1 MTDGRADNGAARND
15 KCAARQGKMSGV
27 AMVVV
32 CLVASAAI
40 LWIILPAGDDVA
52 ASAVGGEPQ
61 RGGPHAERTAADVA
75 DDRSPASPNGAASAA
90 GGGDAEARAKHS
102 EAVDGWIRS
111 LAKNWADGTI
121 TDAEYIRAVS
131 YLYENGY
138 ITGGGGPRMPAE
150 PETVADGGAR
160 GIGPGPAGSKQ
171 TWCKP
176 GLAVAMDVHTGDL
189 ACMPAA
195 AAAVAN
201 RLADGGGENSPSAAA
216 GDANA
221 GDRVAELEREVAKLE
236 QIGAEMR
243 RTIEYLYG
251 EVLSYRDAAGKSG
264 TGTAA
269 RQAASDVPSRA
280 CLHGTSAFYAS
291 LLDPQVLAET
301 SGALGATMMP
311 GGEYTVLL
319 AAAASS
325 GPVAVSIDLEG
336 DRGLSYAGRFA
347 LDDTGWPPGED
358 ATLWDYNSGR
368 AEFAVPVQQA
378 VNMTV
383 WLEGDVGGR
392 AYMAL
397 AMCR

>member
-1 MTDGRADNGAARND
+1 MRP
-15 KCAARQGKMSGV
+15 GKMSDM
-27 AMVVV
+27 ALVVV

-40 LWIILPAGDDVA
+40 LWIILPAGGDGVA
-52 ASAVGGEPQ
+52 ASAVGGELQ
-61 RGGPHAERTAADVA
+61 RSGLHVERTADIA
-75 DDRSPASPNGAASAA
+75 DDRSPASPNGTANAAA
-90 GGGDAEARAKHS
+90 GGGAEARVKHS
-102 EAVDGWIRS
+102 ETVDGLIRS

-131 YLYENGY
+131 YLYENGHV
-138 ITGGGGPRMPAE
+138 TGGGSPRTHAE
-150 PETVADGGAR
+150 PEPVAEGGAR
-160 GIGPGPAGSKQ
+160 GVWPGPAGSKQ
-171 TWCKP
+171 MWCKP
-176 GLAVAMDVHTGDL
+176 GLAVAMDIHTGDL
-189 ACMPAA
+189 ACLPVAD
-195 AAAVAN
+195 AN
-201 RLADGGGENSPSAAA
+201 RLADGGGENSPGAA

-251 EVLSYRDAAGKSG
+251 EVVSYRDAAGKSG
-264 TGTAA
+264 TDMAA
-269 RQAASDVPSRA
+269 RQAASDVPSQA
-280 CLHGTSAFYAS
+280 CLHGTSAFFAS

-319 AAAASS
+319 AAAATSR
-325 GPVAVSIDLEG
+325 PVTMSIDLEG
-336 DRGLSYAGRFA
+336 EKGMSYAGRFA
-347 LDDTGWPPGED
+347 LDDTEWPPGED

-383 WLEGDVGGR
+383 GVEGDMGGR

>member
-1 MTDGRADNGAARND
+1 MTDGRADSGAARTDN
-15 KCAARQGKMSGV
+15 CATRPGKMSDM
-27 AMVVV
+27 ALVVV

-40 LWIILPAGDDVA
+40 LWIILPAGDGVA
-52 ASAVGGEPQ
+52 ASAVGGELQ
-61 RGGPHAERTAADVA
+61 RSGPHAERTADIA
-75 DDRSPASPNGAASAA
+75 DDQSPASSNGTANAAA
-90 GGGDAEARAKHS
+90 GGGADARTKRS
-102 EAVDGWIRS
+102 EAVDGWLRS

-131 YLYENGY
+131 YLYENGHV
-138 ITGGGGPRMPAE
+138 TGGGSPRTHAE
-150 PETVADGGAR
+150 PEPVAEGGAR

-176 GLAVAMDVHTGDL
+176 GLAVAMDIHTGDL
-189 ACMPAA
+189 ACLPVAD
-195 AAAVAN
+195 AN
-201 RLADGGGENSPSAAA
+201 RLADGDGENPPGAA

-251 EVLSYRDAAGKSG
+251 EVVSYRDAAGKSG
-264 TGTAA
+264 TGVAV
-269 RQAASDVPSRA
+269 RQAASDVPSQA
-280 CLHGTSAFYAS
+280 CLHGTSAFFAS

-301 SGALGATMMP
+301 AGALGATMMP
-311 GGEYTVLL
+311 SGEYTVLL
-319 AAAASS
+319 AAAATS
-325 GPVAVSIDLEG
+325 GPVTVSIDLEG
-336 DRGLSYAGRFA
+336 EKGLSYAGRFA
-347 LDDTGWPPGED
+347 LDDTEWPPGED

-383 WLEGDVGGR
+383 GVKGDVGGR

>member
-1 MTDGRADNGAARND
+1 LTDGRADGGTVRID
-15 KCAARQGKMSGV
+15 KCAARQGKMSGM
-27 AMVVV
+27 ALVVV

-40 LWIILPAGDDVA
+40 LWILLPAGDDA
-52 ASAVGGEPQ
+52 TASAVGGELP
-61 RGGPHAERTAADVA
+61 RSGPHAERTADVA
-75 DDRSPASPNGAASAA
+75 DDRSLVSPNGTASAAA
-90 GGGDAEARAKHS
+90 GGGAEARAMHS
-102 EAVDGWIRS
+102 EAVDGWLRS

-131 YLYENGY
+131 YLYEKGH
-138 ITGGGGPRMPAE
+138 ITGGGSPRTYAE
-150 PETVADGGAR
+150 PEPVAEGGAR
-160 GIGPGPAGSKQ
+160 GIGLGPAGSKQ
-171 TWCKP
+171 MWCKP
-176 GLAVAMDVHTGDL
+176 GLAVAMDIHTGDF
-189 ACMPAA
+189 ACLPAA
-195 AAAVAN
+195 ADAN
-201 RLADGGGENSPSAAA
+201 RLADGGRENSPGAA

-221 GDRVAELEREVAKLE
+221 GDRIAELEREVAKLE
-236 QIGAEMR
+236 QIGAELR

-264 TGTAA
+264 TGMAV
-269 RQAASDVPSRA
+269 RQAASDVASRA
-280 CLHGTSAFYAS
+280 CLHGTSAFFAA

-325 GPVAVSIDLEG
+325 GPVTVSIDLEG
-336 DRGLSYAGRFA
+336 EKGMSYAGRFA

-383 WLEGDVGGR
+383 GLEGDVGGR

>member
-1 MTDGRADNGAARND
+1 MDGRADNNAVRID
-15 KCAARQGKMSGV
+15 KCAARQGKMPGV

-61 RGGPHAERTAADVA
+61 RDGPHAERTAADIA
-75 DDRSPASPNGAASAA
+75 DDRPPASPNGAANAA
-90 GGGDAEARAKHS
+90 TGGGAEARATHS

-111 LAKNWADGTI
+111 FVKNWADGTI

-138 ITGGGGPRMPAE
+138 ITGGGSPRTHAE
-150 PETVADGGAR
+150 PGMMAADGGVR

-195 AAAVAN
+195 AAVAN
-201 RLADGGGENSPSAAA
+201 RLANGGGENSPGAAA
-216 GDANA
+216 GVANA

-251 EVLSYRDAAGKSG
+251 EVVSYRDAAGKSG
-264 TGTAA
+264 AGTAV
-269 RQAASDVPSRA
+269 RQAASDVPGRA
-280 CLHGTSAFYAS
+280 CLHGTSAFFAS

-301 SGALGATMMP
+301 SGVLGATMMP

-319 AAAASS
+319 AAAAAS

-336 DRGLSYAGRFA
+336 DRGMSYTGRFA

-383 WLEGDVGGR
+383 GLEGDVGGR